1 MNVAPRAAAGDGLF
15 DVQVYSGPRRI
26 APAVIRRVVRGTH
39 LTHTAVRR
47 TTGRSVDV
55 DIPHDWLVEADG
67 EIVGTGRFSA
77 EIFEGLLNFKI

>member
-1 MNVAPRAAAGDGLF
+1 
-15 DVQVYSGPRRI
+15 
-26 APAVIRRVVRGTH
+26 VRGTH

-47 TTGRSVDV
+47 TTGQSVVV

-67 EIVGTGRFSA
+67 EIVGTGGFSA